1 MADRGPHREDIKAA
15 IRKKGRTLRQ
25 LSLELGCDRT
35 AVSIALKQPWP
46 KVRKGIA
53 ELLGTTPVAL
63 WPADYHPDGTPKSA
77 RRHTAKATRRRGGSI
92 GQKSS
97 GALAA

>member
-25 LSLELGCDRT
+25 LSLELGHDRT
-35 AVSIALKQPWP
+35 AVSVALKQPWP

-53 ELLGTTPVAL
+53 DLLGTTPETL
-63 WPADYHPDGTPKSA
+63 WPADYHPDGTPKTA
-77 RRHTAKATRRRGGSI
+77 RRHTGKPSRRRAGSPLS
-92 GQKSS
+92 KTT

>member
-1 MADRGPHREDIKAA
+1 MAEHGPHREDIKAA
-15 IRKKGRTLRQ
+15 IRKKGRTLSQ
-25 LSLELGCDRT
+25 LSRELGHDRT
-35 AVSIALKQPWP
+35 AVSVALKQPWP
-46 KVRKGIA
+46 KVRTGIA
-53 ELLGTTPVAL
+53 DLLGTTPAAL

-77 RRHTAKATRRRGGSI
+77 RRHTGKATRRRGGSI